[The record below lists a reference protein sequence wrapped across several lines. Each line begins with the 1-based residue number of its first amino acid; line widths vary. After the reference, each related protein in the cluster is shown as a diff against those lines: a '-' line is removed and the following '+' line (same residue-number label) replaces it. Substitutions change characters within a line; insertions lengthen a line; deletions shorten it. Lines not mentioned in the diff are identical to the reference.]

1 MPKYDVIAVPMDG
14 NAFSIMASV
23 KAAMLSA
30 GAPRTEVDEYLKDAM
45 SGDYDH
51 LLQASLRMVD
61 LATSDSSEDDD
72 EDIEEDEDY
81 CDNCGESWEYCDC

>member
-14 NAFSIMASV
+14 NAFSVMASV

-51 LLQASLRMVD
+51 LLQVSLQMVD
-61 LATSDSSEDDD
+61 LGTSESEDEDD
-72 EDIEEDEDY
+72 EDDY
-81 CDNCGESWEYCDC
+81 CPDCGESWEYCDC

>member
-61 LATSDSSEDDD
+61 LGTGDG
-72 EDIEEDEDY
+72 EDIEDDEDEDY
-81 CDNCGESWEYCDC
+81 CGECSQSWKYCDC

>member
-1 MPKYDVIAVPMDG
+1 MPKYDIIAVPMDG

-23 KAAMLSA
+23 KVAMLSA

-61 LATSDSSEDDD
+61 LGTGDDD
-72 EDIEEDEDY
+72 EDIPEDEDY
-81 CDNCGESWEYCDC
+81 CPDCGYDWDDCDC